1 MTLAKLCTV
10 PCISLEQLSDTN
22 IRITAD
28 DGFRLVVKRID
39 RMGGE
44 FWAFDN
50 SPPSAVCHF
59 NLRYRI
65 HQALNT

>member
-1 MTLAKLCTV
+1 MSLTKLCTV
-10 PCISLEQLSDTN
+10 PCISLEQLSDSC

-28 DGFRLVVKRID
+28 DGFSLVVTKQD

-65 HQALNT
+65 HQALNV

>member
-1 MTLAKLCTV
+1 MSLARLYII
-10 PCISLEQLSDTN
+10 PSISLEQLSDTR

-28 DGFRLVVKRID
+28 DGFRLTVTQQD
-39 RMGGE
+39 RMGGP
-44 FWAFDN
+44 FWAFEN

-65 HQALNT
+65 HQALNP